1 MKIRDLGNRPAS
13 QAIREFFSRVAPRRS
28 TPIKIERQAVPYWQ
42 QQGWTHNGQI
52 YEGSY
57 QTPYGAF
64 RGYVLQRSAREIEF
78 SLYQPSN
85 EIRGCSHW
93 PCFQHVG
100 NEWYAVHMARRPAD
114 VSSGILSI
122 ERLIVEAYED
132 R

>member
-13 QAIREFFSRVAPRRS
+13 RAIREFFSRVAPRRS
-28 TPIKIERQAVPYWQ
+28 TPIKIDRQAVPYWQ
-42 QQGWTHNGQI
+42 QQGWTRNGQI

-57 QTPYGAF
+57 QTPYCAF
-64 RGYVLQRSAREIEF
+64 RGHVLQRSTREIEF

-93 PCFQHVG
+93 PCFQHLG
-100 NEWYAVHMARRPAD
+100 NDWYAVHMAKRPAD

-122 ERLIVEAYED
+122 ERLVVEAYED